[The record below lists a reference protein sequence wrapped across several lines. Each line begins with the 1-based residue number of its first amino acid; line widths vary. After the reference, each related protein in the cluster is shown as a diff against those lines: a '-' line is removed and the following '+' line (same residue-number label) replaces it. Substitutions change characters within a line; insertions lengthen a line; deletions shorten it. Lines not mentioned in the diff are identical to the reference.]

1 VGAKTRLGLRI
12 GTVVFA
18 SSALCQTVP
27 TQSQPEITS
36 QEAPVTFS
44 SRVNLV
50 SVPVVVRDRAGRSIG
65 GLRKEDFQLFDKGKL
80 QTITKFSIE
89 ASGAVAAGATAAA
102 KETSVTSPVVGF
114 PEAKPVL
121 PERYIAY
128 LVDDIHL
135 KSSDLLQTRQ
145 AMHRHL
151 DEAFDSMSRAG
162 IYTTSG
168 IVLTD
173 FTADKDKLH
182 AAVNRVQPW
191 SSGPD
196 PQQDCPSITY
206 YVADQL
212 VNKFLYLDGHLF
224 NDGQLVQMLNN
235 GTADTALA
243 AAYAEAL
250 SCNGAC
256 TPGQVDQLTGVDKCS
271 LMAMNKLRE
280 VTRLVLTYG
289 DRETVN
295 ALGALRDIARR
306 LSTMPGNRN
315 LVLVSP
321 GFLLT
326 RDHQSAE
333 YDTIDQA
340 IRANVVI
347 NTIDMRGLYTII
359 PGGDASQ
366 VAPHTAIATTVQAGN
381 DIAAATQ
388 AADVLAEMA
397 YGTGGTFFHNDN
409 DLKDGLNRLA
419 ARPEHVYV
427 LGFSPQ
433 ELKYDGTYHGLK
445 VTLRKSANL
454 DDNLEIQ
461 ARRGYWAPRHAVDSA
476 EAAREELQEIV
487 FSAEE
492 VQEIPVELQTE
503 FFKPEDF
510 KAELTVVARLNLQS
524 LKFRKAGDR
533 NNDTL
538 TMVTGLFD
546 SNGNYVSG
554 VKRVVEM
561 HLRDQTLAA
570 LQSGIN
576 LKETFNVAPGRYVVR
591 LVVRDSEGHSIS
603 ARNRGVEIP

>member
-1 VGAKTRLGLRI
+1 MDAKTRLGLRI

-18 SSALCQTVP
+18 CSALCQTVP

-65 GLRKEDFQLFDKGKL
+65 GLRKEDFLLFDKGRL

-89 ASGAVAAGATAAA
+89 ASGAAAA
-102 KETSVTSPVVGF
+102 DAIAAATETSVTSPVVGSK
-114 PEAKPVL
+114 EAKPVL
-121 PERYIAY
+121 PDRYIAY

-135 KSSDLLQTRQ
+135 KSGDLLQTRQ

-151 DEAFDSMSRAG
+151 DEAFDSMTRAG

-224 NDGQLVQMLNN
+224 TDGQLVQMLGNH
-235 GTADTALA
+235 TADSLLA
-243 AAYAEAL
+243 AAYAEAS

-256 TPGQVDQLTGVDKCS
+256 TVGQTDQLTPGVDLCS
-271 LMAMNKLRE
+271 LMAMNKLRA
-280 VTRLVLTYG
+280 VTRLALTYG
-289 DRETVN
+289 DRETTS

-306 LSTMPGNRN
+306 LSSMPGNRN

-333 YDTIDQA
+333 YDVIDQA

-347 NTIDMRGLYTII
+347 NTIDMRGLYTLI

-366 VAPHTAIATTVQAGN
+366 GALHTAIASTLQAGI

-388 AADVLAEMA
+388 AADVLADMA
-397 YGTGGTFFHNDN
+397 NGTGGTFFHNDN
-409 DLKDGLNRLA
+409 GLKDGLNRLA
-419 ARPEHVYV
+419 ARPEYVYV

-445 VTLRKSANL
+445 VTLRNSANL
-454 DDNLEIQ
+454 DIQ
-461 ARRGYWAPRHAVDSA
+461 VRRGYWAPRHAVDSA

-487 FSAEE
+487 FSPEE

-510 KAELTVVARLNLQS
+510 KAELTVVAHLNLQS
-524 LKFRKAGDR
+524 LKFRKADDR

-554 VKRVVEM
+554 IQRVVEM

-591 LVVRDSEGHSIS
+591 LVVRDNEGHSIS